1 MGSMIR
7 VKSRR
12 ESGISA
18 ANTNATALMHWPLMS
33 GSHIFRGGTHRRQ
46 RATVHPTY
54 QKAFTT
60 PTSLTAMW
68 NLRST
73 ANTRL

>member
-1 MGSMIR
+1 MGSMII
-7 VKSRR
+7 VKSKR

-18 ANTNATALMHWPLMS
+18 ANTNAAALMHWPLIS
-33 GSHIFRGGTHRRQ
+33 GSHLFRGGTHCRQ
-46 RATVHPTY
+46 RATVHPMY
-54 QKAFTT
+54 QKPFTI